1 MSWLDRIFSRSSSL
15 ELEEVTRIQMLERRR
30 KPTPHA
36 SKATPEKQSD
46 PLHVR
51 RRSDRA
57 ARRELLQAVVREAL
71 ADLGVLSLHY
81 KFKIMSVDQEG
92 TQFVVLVDLSMDF
105 NADTA
110 TLAQMEAAIVH
121 RVLSQ
126 RKLVVNGVFWRRTEA
141 IVRRP
146 ASVAGHSQYG
156 DLS

>member
-1 MSWLDRIFSRSSSL
+1 MSWLDRIFGRPSSL
-15 ELEEVTRIQMLERRR
+15 ELDEVTRLQMPERRR
-30 KPTPHA
+30 KSTPRA
-36 SKATPEKQSD
+36 SAASTAKQSD
-46 PLHVR
+46 PLHTR

-81 KFKIMSVDQEG
+81 KFKVMSADQEG
-92 TQFVVLVDLSMDF
+92 TQFVVLVDLSVAF

-110 TLAQMEAAIVH
+110 SPTQMEAAIVH
-121 RVLSQ
+121 RALSQ

-146 ASVAGHSQYG
+146 ASVAGHSQNG

>member
-1 MSWLDRIFSRSSSL
+1 MSWLDRIFGRPSSL
-15 ELEEVTRIQMLERRR
+15 ELDEVTRLQMPERRR
-30 KPTPHA
+30 KSTSRSSAA
-36 SKATPEKQSD
+36 SPSKKSD
-46 PLHVR
+46 PLHTR

-81 KFKIMSVDQEG
+81 KFKVMSVDQEG
-92 TQFVVLVDLSMDF
+92 TQFVVLVDLSVALD
-105 NADTA
+105 ADTA

-121 RVLSQ
+121 RALSQ

-146 ASVAGHSQYG
+146 AGVAGHSQYG